1 MSKDKKVQ
9 VTAIENG
16 TVIDHIP
23 ADSLFKIVR
32 ILRLESE
39 INKVTFG
46 TNLESKVMGKKAI
59 IKINDRYCEQEEVNR
74 IAIIAPMS
82 IVNTIKNFDVVEKRK
97 VVIPDSIEGFVK
109 CGNPKCI
116 TNNEPIKTSFKIIKG
131 TDVTFKCKYCEK
143 NTYQSE
149 MVLIK

>member
-1 MSKDKKVQ
+1 MSADKKLQ

-23 ADSLFKIVR
+23 AEALFKIVN
-32 ILRLESE
+32 ILHLDKER
-39 INKVTFG
+39 NRVTFG
-46 TNLESKVMGKKAI
+46 NNLESKRIGKKAI
-59 IKINDRYCEQEEVNR
+59 IKINDRYCEQDEINR
-74 IAIIAPMS
+74 IAIIAPKT
-82 IVNTIKNFDVVEKRK
+82 IVNTIKNFNVVEKRT
-97 VVIPDSIEGFVK
+97 VAIPDSIEGFVR

-116 TNNEPIKTSFKIIKG
+116 TNNEPVKTSFNIIKSE
-131 TDVTFKCKYCEK
+131 DITFKCKYCEK